1 MADGDRLY
9 CVLVVTSM
17 LCSRNLKWRRWP
29 RKSNQ
34 RLGGWE
40 AGRLERRREGKWGGE
55 CLLTSVAT
63 AYHTAFCP
71 TNCRGGPTPLPVSPV
86 RACRPWPN
94 FGDDRSAC
102 RAIPMCR
109 DCGQHRYGNRIG
121 LAQCLSFG
129 DRGAVPV
136 TLQFASARRLQPSS
150 TWMATSRV

>member
-1 MADGDRLY
+1 MSGSPMADGDRLY
-9 CVLVVTSM
+9 SVLVVTSM

-34 RLGGWE
+34 RLGCGRE
-40 AGRLERRREGKWGGE
+40 AGRLGGRREGKWGGE
-55 CLLTSVAT
+55 CLITSVPT

-71 TNCRGGPTPLPVSPV
+71 TNCRGGDPGGLTPLPVSPV

-94 FGDDRSAC
+94 FDDDRSAC

-129 DRGAVPV
+129 D
-136 TLQFASARRLQPSS
+136 
-150 TWMATSRV
+150 